1 MKILEVLEIRKMI
14 KVKCDKCKRELKE
27 TGGLVFSPPF
37 DIEYV
42 GSVTQ
47 KLHVCRKCYDKLLKW
62 LFKK

>member
-1 MKILEVLEIRKMI
+1 MI
-14 KVKCDKCKRELKE
+14 KVKCDKCRKELKE

-62 LFKK
+62 MQKK